1 MIGSRRLKTS
11 ARRRWTGLG
20 AFLATIA
27 IALQCFVVQTHVDF
41 SPNSDLIASGAHSQ
55 SVLTGALSG
64 KAPAPCIICQELA
77 LAGAFLHASPP
88 VIALVEHALSF
99 TAPAPTIAAAF
110 DFPAHPWQSR
120 APPNLL

>member
-1 MIGSRRLKTS
+1 MIGIRRLKGS

-27 IALQCFVVQTHVDF
+27 IAFQCIVVQTHVDF
-41 SPNSDLIASGAHSQ
+41 APHSDLIAGAAHSE

-88 VIALVEHALSF
+88 VIALVSHALSF
-99 TAPAPTIAAAF
+99 AAPAPSIAATF
-110 DFPAHPWQSR
+110 SFPAHPWQSR
-120 APPNLL
+120 APPSFL

>member
-41 SPNSDLIASGAHSQ
+41 GPSSDLIAGAAHSGA
-55 SVLTGALSG
+55 VLTRDVGG

-88 VIALVEHALSF
+88 VIALVEHALSL
-99 TAPAPTIAAAF
+99 TAPAPSIAAAF

-120 APPNLL
+120 APPSFL